1 MGLRDMAPNR
11 SSGVAYYMKLSQHF
25 SRVEFTCG
33 CGCGY
38 NTVDA
43 ELIEILEEVRRHF
56 SSPISINS
64 AARCHKH
71 NKKVGG
77 KPSSQ
82 HLLGKAADIAV
93 KGVDSSDVAD
103 YAEILLRGRGGIG
116 RYNTF
121 THIDVRESCARW

>member
-1 MGLRDMAPNR
+1 
-11 SSGVAYYMKLSQHF
+11 MKLSQHF
-25 SRVEFTCG
+25 FRVEFTCG

-38 NTVDA
+38 DTVDA
-43 ELIEILEEVRRHF
+43 ELLGILEKIRTYF
-56 SSPISINS
+56 SRINFHSTELTINS
-64 AARCHKH
+64 AARCQKH

-77 KPSSQ
+77 MPSSQ

-93 KGVDSSDVAD
+93 KGVDSSDVSD